1 MAMLRAKLTHLVKLK
16 GWLMTR
22 VRLKPMV
29 TRRGL
34 LNSMAIMK
42 DLHLSLVILI
52 PMD

>member
-34 LNSMAIMK
+34 LNSMAITK